1 MVSQNDLSRAR
12 IATSS
17 AFMMNGFAI
26 GILVSQLPDYKFHL
40 KISNGALGT
49 ALFIMAAGVL
59 SALGPSG
66 RWSAKHG
73 SARITILGSTAVI
86 ISMPLVGFSFNYISF
101 CIALYLFGYSVALQ
115 DVAMNTHAV
124 TLEQRFK
131 RRVLSTFH
139 ALYSVGALMGSAV
152 GGLMA
157 QLHVRTKFQELMVSA
172 LFIIVLLNIKSLFLP
187 ASSDIQEARKHK
199 KVKRPTIFLV
209 MGLLGMCAS
218 IGEGS
223 AGDWGGVLARTTFHT
238 SPFIGTLPYIS
249 FTMTMVAGR
258 FLGDRLAHKF
268 GPGRLLFLGGLFAGF
283 GLSAGLLIG
292 GIGGE
297 IFGWVFLGVGMC
309 IVIPMIYSEA
319 GTIAIHK
326 FTGVIA
332 PSEAVA
338 TVSGISYFGFVVG
351 PPLMGYISEA
361 ITLRWA
367 MLIPAALGLALAAGS
382 RYVIRQEQ

>member
-1 MVSQNDLSRAR
+1 MSQSELKEAR
-12 IATSS
+12 LATTL
-17 AFMMNGFAI
+17 AFMMNGFSV
-26 GILVSQLPDYKFHL
+26 GVLVSQLPDYKFHL
-40 KISNGALGT
+40 KISNGALGM
-49 ALFIMAAGVL
+49 ALFLLAAGVL

-73 SARITILGSTAVI
+73 SARVTILGSLAI
-86 ISMPLVGFSFNYISF
+86 ILSMPLIGLSFNYITF
-101 CIALYLFGYSVALQ
+101 CITLYFFGYAIAFQ

-131 RRVLSTFH
+131 RRVMSTFH
-139 ALYSVGALMGSAV
+139 ALYSVGALAGSAI

-157 QLHVRTKFQELMVSA
+157 QGHVKEIIQECSVSV
-172 LFIIVLLNIKSLFLP
+172 LFSIVLYFMKSRFLP
-187 ASSDIQEARKHK
+187 ASSDQQEPRKHK
-199 KVKRPTIFLV
+199 RPKRPTIFWV
-209 MGLLGMCAS
+209 MGLLGMSAS

-238 SPFIGTLPYIS
+238 SPFIGTLPYICFS
-249 FTMTMVAGR
+249 ITMVTGR

-268 GPGRLLFLGGLFAGF
+268 GPGQLLFFGGLIAGS
-283 GLSAGLLIG
+283 GLASGLLVG

-297 IFGWVFLGVGMC
+297 IFGWTLLGMGMC

-326 FTGVIA
+326 FSGTIA

-338 TVSGISYFGFVVG
+338 TVSGISYFGFVIG
-351 PPLMGYISEA
+351 PPIMGYISEA

-367 MLIPAALGLALAAGS
+367 MLVPAALGLALAAGS